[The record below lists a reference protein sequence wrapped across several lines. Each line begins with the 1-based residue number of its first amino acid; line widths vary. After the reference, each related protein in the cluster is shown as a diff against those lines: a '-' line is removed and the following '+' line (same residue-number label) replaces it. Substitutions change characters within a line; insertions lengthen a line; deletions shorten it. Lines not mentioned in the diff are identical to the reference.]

1 MLELHDLECVRGAV
15 RLFSGISATLDAGC
29 GLRVRGAN
37 GAGKT
42 SLLRMICGLSLPHR
56 GAVRWNG
63 EAIGGLREE
72 YARQLV
78 YLGHGAA
85 LKDDLSAAE
94 NLHASCVL
102 GGIATHAGAIA
113 GALIAAG
120 LAGREHLPVR
130 FLSQGQKRRAA
141 LARLPLAASAPLW
154 VLDEPFNAL
163 DATAIDWLRDLLAA
177 HLKRGG
183 MLVLTSHQAIA
194 EDLGTRRM
202 EIAL

>member
-1 MLELHDLECVRGAV
+1 MLELRDLECVRGAV
-15 RLFSGISATLDAGC
+15 TLFSDVAATLDAGAV
-29 GLRVRGAN
+29 LRVRGAN

-56 GAVRWNG
+56 GEVRWNG
-63 EAIGGLREE
+63 EVIGGLREE

-94 NLHASCVL
+94 NLRASSVL
-102 GGIATHAGAIA
+102 GGIATHNGAIA
-113 GALIAAG
+113 GALAAAG
-120 LAGREHLPVR
+120 LGGREHLPVR
-130 FLSQGQKRRAA
+130 VLSQGQKRRAA

-163 DATAIDWLRDLLAA
+163 DATAIDWLFAVLAD

-183 MLVLTSHQAIA
+183 MLVLTSHLAIA
-194 EDLGTRRM
+194 DSLGTQCT
-202 EIAL
+202 EISL

>member
-15 RLFSGISATLDAGC
+15 TLFSGVAATLDAGAV
-29 GLRVRGAN
+29 LRVRGAN

-56 GAVRWNG
+56 GEVRWNG
-63 EAIGGLREE
+63 EVIGGLREE

-94 NLHASCVL
+94 NLRASSVL
-102 GGIATHAGAIA
+102 GGIATPNGAIA
-113 GALIAAG
+113 GALAAAG

-130 FLSQGQKRRAA
+130 VLSQGQKRRAA

-163 DATAIDWLRDLLAA
+163 DATAIDWLFAVLAD

-183 MLVLTSHQAIA
+183 MLVLTSHLAIA
-194 EDLGTRRM
+194 DSLGTQRT
-202 EIAL
+202 EISL

>member
-1 MLELHDLECVRGAV
+1 MLELRDLECVRGAV
-15 RLFSGISATLDAGC
+15 TLFSGVAATLDAGAV
-29 GLRVRGAN
+29 LRVRGAN

-56 GAVRWNG
+56 GEVRWNG
-63 EAIGGLREE
+63 EVIGGLREE

-94 NLHASCVL
+94 NLRASSVL
-102 GGIATHAGAIA
+102 GGIATPNGAIA
-113 GALIAAG
+113 GALAAAG

-130 FLSQGQKRRAA
+130 VLSQGQKRRAA

-163 DATAIDWLRDLLAA
+163 DATAIDWLFAVLAD

-183 MLVLTSHQAIA
+183 MLVLTSHLAIA
-194 EDLGTRRM
+194 DSLGTQRT
-202 EIAL
+202 EISL